1 MPSLNHTLAAIAI
14 TTLHA
19 YNLAANPRKPAQTLT
34 RAKKTSRKFGLE
46 AQSIDISIPRSQV
59 GMAAPRAART

>member
-34 RAKKTSRKFGLE
+34 RAKKTSRKFGL
-46 AQSIDISIPRSQV
+46 AIPKACGAFQFR
-59 GMAAPRAART
+59 G